1 MDGVLREGTGDIWDA
16 LDAGDGPL
24 GRGPAL
30 CWFRRASWS
39 FLGQGWCRRGP
50 AAQDLKRFTAA
61 WDIQMARGFRSS
73 QCSHCSC
80 RQEKIAWPGE
90 QLARTDLLQV
100 PHRVPHLQGKK
111 EFTEGRETYPQPRWT
126 APLPVLRLG

>member
-1 MDGVLREGTGDIWDA
+1 MMVLRHRAGTG
-16 LDAGDGPL
+16 
-24 GRGPAL
+24 
-30 CWFRRASWS
+30 
-39 FLGQGWCRRGP
+39 
-50 AAQDLKRFTAA
+50 DLKRFTAA